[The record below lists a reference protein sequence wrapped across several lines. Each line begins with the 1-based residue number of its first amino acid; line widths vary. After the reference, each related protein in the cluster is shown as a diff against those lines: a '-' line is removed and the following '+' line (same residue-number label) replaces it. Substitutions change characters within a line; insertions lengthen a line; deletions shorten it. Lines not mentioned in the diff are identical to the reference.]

1 MRGAAALQIVEVGAQ
16 VFTPRVRLVD
26 HGPKARRFV
35 LERGDLAI
43 HPVEQAAQ
51 DRLSILHVAGRA
63 EALRIPDAGSFVLQE
78 EADLREREPGVVA
91 QLADEPQPLEVARV
105 VEAVVALRARSWLE
119 EAELLVVPDRAR
131 SQAGLGG
138 DLLDAEEAWPRG
150 IRSGIPRSRRG
161 IPDHAPIMS
170 QP

>member
-1 MRGAAALQIVEVGAQ
+1 MRGAAALQLVEVGAQ
-16 VFTPRVRLVD
+16 VFTPPVRLVD
-26 HGPKARRFV
+26 HGPKARRLV
-35 LERGDLAI
+35 LERRDLAI
-43 HPVEQAAQ
+43 HPVEQPTQ
-51 DRLSILHVAGRA
+51 DGLPLLHVPGRT
-63 EALRIPDAGSFVLQE
+63 EALRIPDAGNFVLQE

-105 VEAVVALRARSWLE
+105 VEPVVALRARSRLE